1 MPAAPIRYFAWRR
14 RALLAP
20 GLAGGALVA
29 WELAPLG
36 PIGAVGWL
44 AAALV
49 ALTGAAWLSLAKPTR
64 KRAVAASA
72 LLAILTLTLN
82 TSIALLIVEIVDAR
96 WPLTDAEWLQTLLIL
111 TGNVG
116 AIFAGFRSAATRS
129 ETAATLH
136 GLTELQVAATS
147 VPIVE
152 ASVRAYQA
160 EDMTGVIAELETML
174 RLAINLRLVPS
185 EFTRGRV
192 WARHDRNHEWFMCGA
207 SGLDMVDADF
217 KLPIVDQ
224 VSDGA
229 GVLPN
234 LAASAVSGEEVDGA
248 WIDDDVF
255 VTGADVGGHRWFRSR
270 TPESVPPAGL
280 LAVILRDGGT
290 AIGALTLTSEVPIA
304 ISPRD
309 RDEICFVLR
318 TWSWAFAVGIKEL
331 RSFLTA
337 GSPQPKL
344 ESEVEP

>member
-1 MPAAPIRYFAWRR
+1 MATAPVRYFAWRR
-14 RALLAP
+14 RALIAP
-20 GLAGGALVA
+20 ALAGAVVVA
-29 WELAPLG
+29 WLAAPLG
-36 PIGAVGWL
+36 PIQPVGWL
-44 AAALV
+44 AAGLV
-49 ALTGAAWLSLAKPTR
+49 SVIGAAWLSLAKPTR
-64 KRAVAASA
+64 KRAIGSAA
-72 LLAILTLTLN
+72 LLAVLTLALN
-82 TSIALLIVEIVDAR
+82 TSMALLIVEVVDAR

-192 WARHDRNHEWFMCGA
+192 WARHDGNQEWFMCGA
-207 SGLDMVDADF
+207 SGLDMVQADF
-217 KLPIVDQ
+217 KLPIVDK
-224 VSDGA
+224 VTDGA

-234 LAASAVSGEEVDGA
+234 LAVATVAGEELDGA
-248 WIDDDVF
+248 WIDADVF
-255 VTGADVGGHRWFRSR
+255 VTGADVGTHRWFRSR
-270 TPESVPPAGL
+270 TPESVAPAGL

-290 AIGALTLTSEVPIA
+290 PIGALTLTSDVPIA
-304 ISPRD
+304 ISARD
-309 RDEICFVLR
+309 REEICFVLR
-318 TWSWAFAVGIKEL
+318 TWSWSFAVGIKEL
-331 RSFLTA
+331 RSFLTT
-337 GSPQPKL
+337 GSLDPKL
-344 ESEVEP
+344 EAEVES

>member
-1 MPAAPIRYFAWRR
+1 VANEPTRFFARRR
-14 RALLAP
+14 RAWIAP
-20 GLAGGALVA
+20 IGVAAILVA
-29 WELAPLG
+29 WTLAPLG
-36 PIGAVGWL
+36 PISVWGWL

-49 ALTGAAWLSLAKPTR
+49 AVTGTAWLSLAKPTR
-64 KRAVAASA
+64 KRAIAASA
-72 LLAILTLTLN
+72 LLAVLTLVLN
-82 TSIALLIVEIVDAR
+82 TGIALLGVEVVDAQ
-96 WPLTDAEWLQTLLIL
+96 WPLTDAEWFQTLLIL

-160 EDMTGVIAELETML
+160 GEMTEVIAELETML
-174 RLAINLRLVPS
+174 RLAINLRLVPP

-192 WARHDRNHEWFMCGA
+192 WARHEANREWFMCGA
-207 SGLDMVDADF
+207 SGLDMIQADF

-224 VSDGA
+224 VTSGA

-234 LAASAVSGEEVDGA
+234 LELASISGEELDGA
-248 WIDDDVF
+248 WIDGDVF
-255 VTGADVGGHRWFRSR
+255 VTGQDVGSHRWFRSR

-290 AIGALTLTSEVPIA
+290 PIGALTLTSEVPISIGA
-304 ISPRD
+304 RD
-309 RDEICFVLR
+309 REEICFVLR

-331 RSFLTA
+331 RSFLTD
-337 GSPQPKL
+337 GSPEPKL
-344 ESEVEP
+344 ESETTS